1 MIRKLLRL
9 INRREEE
16 GGMHQAAI
24 LLGVFSLISQLIG
37 LWRDR
42 MLAHTIGPGPLL
54 DVYYSAFRIPDFIYL
69 SIASLASITVL
80 MPFLISHMNS
90 SGKDSARKFFNDVL
104 SGFFLLLT
112 IVSVIVFFAMPRLAH
127 LIAPGF
133 SMEQLHQLV
142 GVSRIMLLSPIF
154 MGLSNMLGTV
164 TQLMRKFVVF
174 SLSPIFY
181 NLGIVFG
188 ILFLYPKYGVYG
200 LAGGVVVGALMHLL
214 IQIPT
219 IIKAGFTPKLAA
231 RLEHSTLR
239 QVVSLSLPR
248 TLGLSMNSIAL
259 IVILA
264 MASKLSSGS
273 ISIFNFS
280 YNLETTPVGIIGIS
294 YAVASFPLLSEAFAR
309 GDMDKWQ
316 KSIISALR
324 QIIFWS
330 LPLTALFIVVRA
342 QIVRITLGTGAFSWN
357 DTKITAA
364 AFALFTIGLIA
375 QNMILVSVRAFY
387 SAHNTK
393 TPLIINAFCSMVI
406 IALAYFLLHAFQ
418 TMPLFRYFIESL
430 LRVPDID
437 QTAVLMLPLAYSIGT
452 ILNAWLHWVDLRKQ
466 YLTSVGNL
474 PRTLFEA
481 ISASFAVGV
490 VAYGSLNILSYVF
503 NMNTF
508 FGVLMQGGIACL
520 LGTAAGLILLYLL
533 KSESLFEILNAA
545 RKKFWKV
552 DFVAPEKEAI

>member
-9 INRREEE
+9 INRREDE

-80 MPFLISHMNS
+80 MPFLIDHMNS
-90 SGKDSARKFFNDVL
+90 NGKDSARKFFNDVL

-112 IVSVIVFFAMPRLAH
+112 LVSIAVYFMMPRLAQY
-127 LIAPGF
+127 IAPGF
-133 SMEQLHQLV
+133 STLQLHELV

-154 MGLSNMLGTV
+154 MGLSNMIGTV

-200 LAGGVVVGALMHLL
+200 LAIGVALGALMHLL

-219 IIKAGFTPKLAA
+219 IVKAGFTPKLAA
-231 RLEHSTLR
+231 RLEHATLR

-330 LPLTALFIVVRA
+330 LPLSALFIVVRA
-342 QIVRITLGTGAFSWN
+342 QIVRVTLGSGAFSWN
-357 DTKITAA
+357 DTKLTAA
-364 AFALFTIGLIA
+364 AFALFTLGLIA

-387 SAHNTK
+387 AAHNTK
-393 TPLIINAFCSMVI
+393 TPLIINAFCSIVI
-406 IALAYFLLHAFQ
+406 VALAYFLLHAFE
-418 TMPLFRYFIESL
+418 TVPMFRYFIESL
-430 LRVPDID
+430 LRVPDIP

-452 ILNAWLHWVDLRKQ
+452 LLNAWLHWVDLRRQ
-466 YLTSVGNL
+466 YLTSVGSL

-481 ISASFAVGV
+481 VAASFAVGIT
-490 VAYGSLNILSYVF
+490 AYASLNALSYVF
-503 NMNTF
+503 SMNTF
-508 FGVLMQGGIACL
+508 FGVLMQGGIACI
-520 LGTAAGLILLYLL
+520 LGTLAGLILLYLL

-552 DFVAPEKEAI
+552 DFVEPEK